1 MGRAD
6 LIKAEE
12 SLKDFLLNEYR
23 QENERARVRGRIND
37 IVDTTKYR
45 RLSICF
51 SEYGDTLLILV
62 QIGTYSAVFN
72 VKKNKKIGGSM
83 SIEDIQLIET
93 WISIKSNKEI
103 LKNLSKKRSYHEK
116 YVELKPFDDI

>member
-62 QIGTYSAVFN
+62 QIGIYSAVFN
-72 VKKNKKIGGSM
+72 VNEGKKIGGSM